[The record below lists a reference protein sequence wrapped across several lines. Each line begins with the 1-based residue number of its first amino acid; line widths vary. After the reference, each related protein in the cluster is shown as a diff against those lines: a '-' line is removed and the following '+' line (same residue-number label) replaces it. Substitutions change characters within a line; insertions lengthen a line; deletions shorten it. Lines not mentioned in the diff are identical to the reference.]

1 MTNSGDT
8 PKQTK
13 PDQSNHTHRR
23 QISQLALVAMIQRR
37 PLWCPISVGCDVCLA
52 ALTAMVMIL
61 LCCRGNN
68 MSHTVLGNGSV
79 IRVPDCGLVC
89 SDRISMSAL

>member
-1 MTNSGDT
+1 
-8 PKQTK
+8 
-13 PDQSNHTHRR
+13 
-23 QISQLALVAMIQRR
+23 
-37 PLWCPISVGCDVCLA
+37 
-52 ALTAMVMIL
+52 
-61 LCCRGNN
+61 